1 MKTHIFIYTILA
13 ILLLQVS
20 LSCEKML
27 EVDVPENQ
35 IPTESVF
42 ETVQTANAALAEL
55 YAGLWNSS
63 PLAGNQT
70 GRLLGSY
77 TDDLTYY
84 GTNSTTGLY
93 DIFQNQQIDSNAAIS
108 TYWASAYR
116 LVYVSNAILEGTE
129 KSSTIPA
136 TEKQRIKGEALM
148 VRSILFFYL
157 HQIFGDIP
165 YPTST
170 DYQINQSLS
179 KIQSSEVMT
188 QLENDLNTS
197 ISLLTDTYRSTE
209 RIIPNRK
216 VAQLM
221 LAKIYM
227 LQSKWNNAETLLR
240 TIIQSSLYQPE
251 NDLSKVFTK
260 SGSHILWQL
269 KPKNNGDATQEVTAY
284 YFTGAAPSNYAL
296 SQNLVNIFTAGDQRK
311 NQWMATVTVGQNTW
325 YRAAKYK
332 ALTNNTSEFSVV
344 FRLEEV
350 YLLLAETLAQQDKI
364 AEALPYLNVT
374 RQRATLAALVIP
386 ISKQSL
392 LDEIL
397 LENRKEFFTEMGHRF
412 LDLKRMNRLN
422 DLLSIKTN
430 WKSYHSYWPLPQKEL
445 LLNPNLNP
453 QNTGY

>member
-1 MKTHIFIYTILA
+1 MKTHLSIYTILA
-13 ILLLQVS
+13 LLLLKVT

-84 GTNSTTGLY
+84 GTNSTTGLF

-108 TYWASAYR
+108 TYWSSAYK
-116 LVYVSNAILEGTE
+116 LVYISNAILEGTE
-129 KSSTIPA
+129 KSSTIPVS
-136 TEKQRIKGEALM
+136 EKQRIKGEALL

-157 HQIFGDIP
+157 QQIFGDIP

-170 DYQINQSLS
+170 AYQINQSLS
-179 KIQSSEVMT
+179 KIPSSEVLSR
-188 QLENDLNTS
+188 LENDLNSS
-197 ISLLTDTYRSTE
+197 ISSLTDTYRSTE

-216 VAQLM
+216 VAELM

-227 LQSKWNNAETLLR
+227 LQSRWNDAESKLR
-240 TIIQSSLYQPE
+240 TITQSSLYQSE

-260 SGSHILWQL
+260 TGSHILWQL

-296 SQNLVNIFTAGDQRK
+296 SQNLVNVFTPGDQRK
-311 NQWMATVTVGQNTW
+311 NLWMATVTVGQNTW
-325 YRAAKYK
+325 YRPAKYK
-332 ALTNNTSEFSVV
+332 ALTNNTTEYSVV

-350 YLLLAETLAQQDKI
+350 QLLLAEALAQQDKS
-364 AEALPYLNVT
+364 AEALPYLNAT
-374 RQRATLAALVIP
+374 RQRATLPALLMP
-386 ISKQSL
+386 ISKQTL
-392 LDEIL
+392 LNEIL
-397 LENRKEFFTEMGHRF
+397 LEDRKEFFTEMGHRF

-422 DLLSIKTN
+422 DLLPTKTN
-430 WKSYHSYWPLPQKEL
+430 WKSYHSLWPLPQKEL

>member
-1 MKTHIFIYTILA
+1 MKTYTFIFTALA
-13 ILLLQVS
+13 ILLLKVC

-35 IPTESVF
+35 IPTEAVF

-55 YAGLWNSS
+55 YAGLYSSS
-63 PLAGNQT
+63 PLSGNQT

-77 TDDLTYY
+77 TDDLNYY
-84 GTNSTTGLY
+84 GTSSTTGLY
-93 DIFQNQQIDSNAAIS
+93 DIFQNQQIDTNAAIS

-116 LVYVSNAILEGTE
+116 LIYVANAIFEGAE
-129 KSSTIPA
+129 KSSTISV
-136 TEKQRIKGEALM
+136 TEKQRIKGEALL

-157 HQIFGDIP
+157 QQVFGDIP
-165 YPTST
+165 YPTTT
-170 DYQINQSLS
+170 DYKLNKSLG
-179 KIQSSEVMT
+179 KTPSSEVLT
-188 QLENDLNTS
+188 RLENEFGSS
-197 ISLLTDTYRSTE
+197 ISMLTDTYRSTE

-227 LQSKWNNAETLLR
+227 IQSKWSNAEILLKNI
-240 TIIQSSLYQPE
+240 TQSSQYQFE
-251 NDLSKVFTK
+251 NDLTKVFTK
-260 SGSHILWQL
+260 TGSHILWQL
-269 KPKNNGDATQEVTAY
+269 KPKNSGDATQEVIAY

-296 SQNLVNIFTAGDQRK
+296 SQDLMNSFSAADQRK
-311 NQWMATVTVGQNTW
+311 NQWTATVTVGQNSW
-325 YRAAKYK
+325 YRPAKYK
-332 ALTNNTSEFSVV
+332 VLTNNTSEYSVI

-364 AEALPYLNVT
+364 AESLPYVNAT
-374 RQRATLAALVIP
+374 RQRATLLVLSMP

-392 LDEIL
+392 LNEIL

-412 LDLKRMNRLN
+412 FDLKRMNRLG
-422 DLLSIKTN
+422 DLLPLKTN
-430 WKSYHSYWPLPQKEL
+430 WKTYHSLWPLPQKEL

-453 QNTGY
+453 QNNGY

>member
-1 MKTHIFIYTILA
+1 MKTHLSIYTILA
-13 ILLLQVS
+13 LLLLKVT

-84 GTNSTTGLY
+84 GTNSTTGLF

-108 TYWASAYR
+108 TYWSSAYK
-116 LVYVSNAILEGTE
+116 LVYISNAILEGTE
-129 KSSTIPA
+129 KSSTIPVS
-136 TEKQRIKGEALM
+136 EKQRIKGEALL

-157 HQIFGDIP
+157 QQIFGDIP

-170 DYQINQSLS
+170 AYQINQSLS
-179 KIQSSEVMT
+179 KIPSSEVLSR
-188 QLENDLNTS
+188 LENDLNSS
-197 ISLLTDTYRSTE
+197 ISFLTDTYRSTE

-216 VAQLM
+216 VAELM

-227 LQSKWNNAETLLR
+227 LQSRWNDAESKLR
-240 TIIQSSLYQPE
+240 MITQSSLYQSE

-260 SGSHILWQL
+260 TGSHILWQL

-296 SQNLVNIFTAGDQRK
+296 SQNLVNIFTPGDQRK

-325 YRAAKYK
+325 YRPAKYK
-332 ALTNNTSEFSVV
+332 ALTNNTTEYSVV

-350 YLLLAETLAQQDKI
+350 QLLLAEALAQQDKS
-364 AEALPYLNVT
+364 AEALPYLNAT
-374 RQRATLAALVIP
+374 RQRATLPALLMP
-386 ISKQSL
+386 ISKQTL
-392 LDEIL
+392 LNEIL
-397 LENRKEFFTEMGHRF
+397 LEDRKEFFTEMGHRF

-422 DLLSIKTN
+422 DLLPTKTN
-430 WKSYHSYWPLPQKEL
+430 WKSYHSLWPLPQKEL

>member
-1 MKTHIFIYTILA
+1 MKIHIFIYTILA

-20 LSCEKML
+20 LSCEKIL

-42 ETVQTANAALAEL
+42 ETVQTAHAALAEL

-129 KSSTIPA
+129 KSTTIPA
-136 TEKQRIKGEALM
+136 TEKQRIKGEALL

-157 HQIFGDIP
+157 QQIFGDIP

-179 KIQSSEVMT
+179 KIQSSEVLT

-197 ISLLTDTYRSTE
+197 ISLLTDAYRSTE

-240 TIIQSSLYQPE
+240 TITQSSLYQPE

-296 SQNLVNIFTAGDQRK
+296 SQNLVNIFTAADQRK

-364 AEALPYLNVT
+364 ADALPYLNVT
-374 RQRATLAALVIP
+374 RQRATLSALVMP

-422 DLLSIKTN
+422 DLLPIKTN
-430 WKSYHSYWPLPQKEL
+430 WKSYHSFWPLPQKEL

>member
-108 TYWASAYR
+108 TYWTSAYR

-136 TEKQRIKGEALM
+136 TEKQRIKGEALL

-157 HQIFGDIP
+157 QQIFGDIP
-165 YPTST
+165 YPIST
-170 DYQINQSLS
+170 DYQINQSLP
-179 KIQSSEVMT
+179 KIQSSEVLNR
-188 QLENDLNTS
+188 LENDLNTS
-197 ISLLTDTYRSTE
+197 ISLLADTYRSTE
-209 RIIPNRK
+209 RVIPNRK
-216 VAQLM
+216 VAELM

-227 LQSKWNNAETLLR
+227 IQSRWNNAETLLR
-240 TIIQSSLYQPE
+240 TITQSSLYQPE

-260 SGSHILWQL
+260 NGSHILWQL

-296 SQNLVNIFTAGDQRK
+296 SQNLVNIFTSGDQRK

-325 YRAAKYK
+325 YRPAKYK
-332 ALTNNTSEFSVV
+332 ALTNNTSEYSII

-350 YLLLAETLAQQDKI
+350 YLLLAETLAEQDKS
-364 AEALPYLNVT
+364 AEALPYLNAT
-374 RQRATLAALVIP
+374 RQRATLPALLMP
-386 ISKQSL
+386 ISKQTL
-392 LDEIL
+392 LNEII
-397 LENRKEFFTEMGHRF
+397 LEDRKEFFTEMGHRF
-412 LDLKRMNRLN
+412 FDLKRMNRLN
-422 DLLSIKTN
+422 DLLPIKAN
-430 WKSYHSYWPLPQKEL
+430 WKSYNILWPLPQKEL

>member
-1 MKTHIFIYTILA
+1 MKTHISIYIILA
-13 ILLLQVS
+13 LLLLKVT

-108 TYWASAYR
+108 TYWSSAYR

-129 KSSTIPA
+129 KSTTIPVS
-136 TEKQRIKGEALM
+136 EKQRIKSEALL
-148 VRSILFFYL
+148 VRTILFFYL
-157 HQIFGDIP
+157 QQIFGDIP
-165 YPTST
+165 YTTST
-170 DYQINQSLS
+170 DYQVNQSLP
-179 KIQSSEVMT
+179 KIPSSEVLT
-188 QLENDLNTS
+188 RLENDLNNS
-197 ISLLTDTYRSTE
+197 ISSLTDTYRSTE

-216 VAQLM
+216 VAELM

-227 LQSKWNNAETLLR
+227 LQSRWNDAETKLR
-240 TIIQSSLYQPE
+240 TITQSSLYQPE

-260 SGSHILWQL
+260 TGSHILWQL

-296 SQNLVNIFTAGDQRK
+296 SQNLVNIFSAGDQRK
-311 NQWMATVTVGQNTW
+311 NQWIATVTVGQNTW
-325 YRAAKYK
+325 YRPAKYK
-332 ALTNNTSEFSVV
+332 ILTNNTTEYSII

-350 YLLLAETLAQQDKI
+350 HLLLAEALAQQDKS
-364 AEALPYLNVT
+364 AEALPYLNAT
-374 RQRATLAALVIP
+374 RQRATLPALVMP
-386 ISKQSL
+386 ISKQAL
-392 LDEIL
+392 LNEIL
-397 LENRKEFFTEMGHRF
+397 LEDRKEFFTEMGHRF

-422 DLLSIKTN
+422 DLLPTKTN
-430 WKSYHSYWPLPQKEL
+430 WKSYHSLWPLPQKEL
-445 LLNPNLNP
+445 LLNTNLNP

>member
-63 PLAGNQT
+63 PLAGNQS

-108 TYWASAYR
+108 TYWTSAYR

-129 KSSTIPA
+129 KSSTIPV
-136 TEKQRIKGEALM
+136 TEKQRIKGEALL

-157 HQIFGDIP
+157 QQIFGDIP
-165 YPTST
+165 YPIST
-170 DYQINQSLS
+170 DYQINQSLP
-179 KIQSSEVMT
+179 KIQSSEVLSR
-188 QLENDLNTS
+188 LENDLNTS

-216 VAQLM
+216 VAELM

-227 LQSKWNNAETLLR
+227 IQSRWNNAETLLR
-240 TIIQSSLYQPE
+240 TITQSSLYQPE
-251 NDLSKVFTK
+251 NDLTKVFIK

-296 SQNLVNIFTAGDQRK
+296 SQNLVNIFTSGDQRK

-325 YRAAKYK
+325 YRPAKYK
-332 ALTNNTSEFSVV
+332 ALTNNTSEYSII

-350 YLLLAETLAQQDKI
+350 YLLLAETLAEQDKS
-364 AEALPYLNVT
+364 AEALPYLNAT
-374 RQRATLAALVIP
+374 RQRATLPALLLP
-386 ISKQSL
+386 ISKQTL
-392 LDEIL
+392 LNEII
-397 LENRKEFFTEMGHRF
+397 LEDRKEFFTEMGHRF
-412 LDLKRMNRLN
+412 FDLKRMNRLN
-422 DLLSIKTN
+422 DLLPIKAN
-430 WKSYHSYWPLPQKEL
+430 WKSYNSLWPLPQKEL

>member
-1 MKTHIFIYTILA
+1 MKTHISIYTILA
-13 ILLLQVS
+13 LLLLKVT
-20 LSCEKML
+20 LSCEKIL

-108 TYWASAYR
+108 TYWSSAYR

-129 KSSTIPA
+129 KSTTIPVS
-136 TEKQRIKGEALM
+136 EKQPIKGEALL

-157 HQIFGDIP
+157 QQIFGDIP

-179 KIQSSEVMT
+179 KIPSSEVLT
-188 QLENDLNTS
+188 RLETDLNSS
-197 ISLLTDTYRSTE
+197 ISSLTDTYRSTE

-216 VAQLM
+216 VAELM

-227 LQSKWNNAETLLR
+227 LQSRWNDAETKLR
-240 TIIQSSLYQPE
+240 TITQSSLYQPE

-260 SGSHILWQL
+260 TGSHILWQL
-269 KPKNNGDATQEVTAY
+269 KPKNNGDATQEVNAY
-284 YFTGAAPSNYAL
+284 YFSGAAPSNYAL
-296 SQNLVNIFTAGDQRK
+296 SQNLVNIFSAGDQRK

-325 YRAAKYK
+325 YRPAKYK
-332 ALTNNTSEFSVV
+332 ILTNNTTEYSVI

-350 YLLLAETLAQQDKI
+350 HLLLAEALVQQDKS
-364 AEALPYLNVT
+364 AEALPYLNAT
-374 RQRATLAALVIP
+374 RLRATLPALLMP
-386 ISKQSL
+386 ISKQAL
-392 LDEIL
+392 LNEIL
-397 LENRKEFFTEMGHRF
+397 LEDRKEFFTEMGHRF

-422 DLLSIKTN
+422 DLQPTKTN
-430 WKSYHSYWPLPQKEL
+430 WKSYNSLWPLPQKEL

>member
-1 MKTHIFIYTILA
+1 MKIHIFIYTILA

-20 LSCEKML
+20 LSCEKIL

-42 ETVQTANAALAEL
+42 ETVQTAHAALAEL

-70 GRLLGSY
+70 GRLLGSC

-129 KSSTIPA
+129 KSTTIPA
-136 TEKQRIKGEALM
+136 TEKQRIKGEALL

-157 HQIFGDIP
+157 QQIFGDIP

-179 KIQSSEVMT
+179 KIQSSEVLT

-197 ISLLTDTYRSTE
+197 ISLLTDAYRSTE

-240 TIIQSSLYQPE
+240 TITQSSLYQPE

-296 SQNLVNIFTAGDQRK
+296 SQNLVNIFTAADQRK

-364 AEALPYLNVT
+364 ADALPYLNVT
-374 RQRATLAALVIP
+374 RQRATLSALVMP

-422 DLLSIKTN
+422 DLLPIKTN
-430 WKSYHSYWPLPQKEL
+430 WKSYHSFWPLPQKEL

>member
-1 MKTHIFIYTILA
+1 
-13 ILLLQVS
+13 
-20 LSCEKML
+20 ML

-42 ETVQTANAALAEL
+42 ETAQTANAALAEL

-108 TYWASAYR
+108 TYWTATYR

-136 TEKQRIKGEALM
+136 SEKQRIKGEALL

-157 HQIFGDIP
+157 QQIFGDIP

-179 KIQSSEVMT
+179 KIPSSEVLT
-188 QLENDLNTS
+188 RLENDLSSS
-197 ISLLTDTYRSTE
+197 ISLLSDSYRSTE

-216 VAQLM
+216 VGELM

-227 LQSKWNNAETLLR
+227 LQSRWNNAETLLR
-240 TIIQSSLYQPE
+240 TITQSSLYQFE

-260 SGSHILWQL
+260 TGGHILWQL
-269 KPKNNGDATQEVTAY
+269 KPKNSGDATQEVIAY

-296 SQNLVNIFTAGDQRK
+296 SQNLVNTFTVGDQRK
-311 NQWMATVTVGQNTW
+311 NQWMATVTVAQNTW
-325 YRAAKYK
+325 YRPAKYK
-332 ALTNNTSEFSVV
+332 TLTNNTTEYSVI

-350 YLLLAETLAQQDKI
+350 YLLLAESLAEQDKL
-364 AEALPYLNVT
+364 AEALPLLNAT
-374 RQRATLAALVIP
+374 RQRATLPVLSMP

-392 LDEIL
+392 LNEIL
-397 LENRKEFFTEMGHRF
+397 LEDRKEFFTEMGHRF
-412 LDLKRMNRLN
+412 LDLKRMNRLD
-422 DLLSIKTN
+422 DLLPIKSN
-430 WKSYHSYWPLPQKEL
+430 WKNYHSLWPLPQKEL

>member
-1 MKTHIFIYTILA
+1 MKIHIFIYTILA

-20 LSCEKML
+20 LSCEKIL

-42 ETVQTANAALAEL
+42 ETVQTAHAALAEL

-129 KSSTIPA
+129 KSTTIPA
-136 TEKQRIKGEALM
+136 TEKQRIKGEALL

-157 HQIFGDIP
+157 QQIFGDIP

-179 KIQSSEVMT
+179 KIQSSEVLT

-197 ISLLTDTYRSTE
+197 ISLLTDAYRSTE

-240 TIIQSSLYQPE
+240 TITQSSLYQPE

-296 SQNLVNIFTAGDQRK
+296 SQNLVNIFTAADQRK

-325 YRAAKYK
+325 YRAAKYM

-364 AEALPYLNVT
+364 ADALPYLNVT
-374 RQRATLAALVIP
+374 RQRATLSALVMP

-422 DLLSIKTN
+422 DLLPIKTN
-430 WKSYHSYWPLPQKEL
+430 WKSYHSFWPLPQKEL

>member
-116 LVYVSNAILEGTE
+116 LVYVSNAILKGTE
-129 KSSTIPA
+129 KSTTIPA
-136 TEKQRIKGEALM
+136 TEKQRIKGEALL

-157 HQIFGDIP
+157 QQIFGDIP

-179 KIQSSEVMT
+179 KIQSSEVLT

-197 ISLLTDTYRSTE
+197 ISLLTDAYRSTE

-240 TIIQSSLYQPE
+240 TITQSSLYQPE

-296 SQNLVNIFTAGDQRK
+296 SQNLVSIFTAGDQRK

-364 AEALPYLNVT
+364 ADALPYLNVT
-374 RQRATLAALVIP
+374 RQRATLAPLVMP

-422 DLLSIKTN
+422 DILPIKTN
-430 WKSYHSYWPLPQKEL
+430 WKSYHSFWPLPQKEL